1 MSETHDS
8 TSLQSSVA
16 GLVRSPS
23 TTYFRAF
30 RELLMSYVWQQ
41 DINPKLISIISGAK
55 KSATWLIES
64 STHSTVVANDDTYD
78 NTIDKKAA

>member
-16 GLVRSPS
+16 WLVRSPS

-64 STHSTVVANDDTYD
+64 STHSTTAANDEFY
-78 NTIDKKAA
+78 NKPSDKKAA